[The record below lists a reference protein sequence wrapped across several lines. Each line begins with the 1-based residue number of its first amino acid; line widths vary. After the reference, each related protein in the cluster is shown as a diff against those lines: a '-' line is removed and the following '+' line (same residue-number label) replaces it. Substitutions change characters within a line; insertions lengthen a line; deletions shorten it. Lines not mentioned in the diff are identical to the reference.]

1 MYSIIRT
8 NSENADFQSLVS
20 LLDAYLEVI
29 NGDSHSFFNQYNQIN
44 VLKHTIVLYDADK
57 PIACGAIKQYEDGVM
72 EVKRMYV
79 LNEYRGK
86 GVAQIILSELEKWAA
101 ELGNQ
106 TCILE
111 TARTMTSA
119 VKLYQKSGYEVIP
132 NYGQYKDVAVSIC
145 FKKNLNNL
153 KHP

>member
-44 VLKHTIVLYDADK
+44 VLKHTIILYDVDK

-86 GVAQIILSELEKWAA
+86 RVAQIILSELEKWAA
-101 ELGNQ
+101 ELGNH

-119 VKLYQKSGYEVIP
+119 VKLYQKSEYEVIP